1 MCRVTFAPVFD
12 LFLEL
17 LDSLLDL
24 SLVQG
29 FVFVT
34 EHTANQGTDA
44 GGPQHRLGDAHGPA
58 IVYFTTDD
66 SGSLPILLL
75 HRIKEFLLA
84 GGGELVALL
93 DPDVIAVDDLLD
105 LFRRQRLVGAAQ
117 LVLIDDEAND
127 IGQLL
132 HERATQRLFTEGH
145 GIGQS
150 TELHL
155 LIIFLQDLIEGL
167 VLSGTLCQ
175 FLA

>member
-1 MCRVTFAPVFD
+1 M
-12 LFLEL
+12 
-17 LDSLLDL
+17 
-24 SLVQG
+24 
-29 FVFVT
+29 
-34 EHTANQGTDA
+34 H
-44 GGPQHRLGDAHGPA
+44 
-58 IVYFTTDD
+58 FTTDNAA
-66 SGSLPILLL
+66 SLPVLLL
-75 HRIKEFLLA
+75 HRIEEFLLA

-150 TELHL
+150 AEFDL
-155 LIIFLQDLIEGL
+155 LVIFLQDLIEGL
-167 VLSGTLCQ
+167 VLGGTLCQ